1 MLKYYLLFIFTALF
15 VFILDQN
22 IKFLF
27 VSGLYW
33 ESKCVSLTLTFNKG
47 VAFSMFSF
55 LGEYLK
61 YIQAVLIGGM
71 TLFILLKKEILRRY
85 AFAAGMLIGAA
96 FSNLFDRFL
105 HGGVVD
111 FVYWH
116 CGFDFAVF
124 NIADVL
130 IDLSVILI
138 LYIHYKAEKKAKK

>member
-1 MLKYYLLFIFTALF
+1 MAKYYFIFLFTALF
-15 VFILDQN
+15 VFIADQN

-33 ESKCVSLTLTFNKG
+33 ESKCISLTLTFNKG
-47 VAFSMFSF
+47 VAFSMLSF

-61 YIQAVLIGGM
+61 YIQAVLIGGI
-71 TLFILLKKEILRRY
+71 TIYILSHKEIVKRY
-85 AFAAGMLIGAA
+85 AFSVGMLIGAA

-130 IDLSVILI
+130 IDLSVVLI
-138 LYIHYKAEKKAKK
+138 LYTHYKYSKKSEI

>member
-1 MLKYYLLFIFTALF
+1 
-15 VFILDQN
+15 
-22 IKFLF
+22 
-27 VSGLYW
+27 
-33 ESKCVSLTLTFNKG
+33 
-47 VAFSMFSF
+47 MFSF

-61 YIQAVLIGGM
+61 YIQAVLIGGI